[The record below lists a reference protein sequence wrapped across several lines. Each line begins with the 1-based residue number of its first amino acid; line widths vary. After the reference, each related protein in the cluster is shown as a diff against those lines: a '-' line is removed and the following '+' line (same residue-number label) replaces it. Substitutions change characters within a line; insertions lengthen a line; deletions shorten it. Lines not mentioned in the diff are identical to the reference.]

1 MHNQNIINLNPT
13 CWWKNKFLYMSI
25 TSIIGF
31 LVKLWK
37 YLKIKSMI
45 IWVNIK
51 SGVYYLPPPGL
62 LRPQAEATF
71 CRVTAVSPMLAFY
84 TEPPQSTRLPPQNT
98 VVDCLFWTL
107 CFGNRPLNPLAA
119 VEVRRGNVT
128 TFGPPHWAL
137 WER

>member
-31 LVKLWK
+31 FGQVMKILKNQIND
-37 YLKIKSMI
+37 YLSEYKKR
-45 IWVNIK
+45 
-51 SGVYYLPPPGL
+51 YYLPPPGL

-84 TEPPQSTRLPPQNT
+84 TEPPQSTRVPPQNT
-98 VVDCLFWTL
+98 VGDCLFWTL

>member
-1 MHNQNIINLNPT
+1 MD
-13 CWWKNKFLYMSI
+13 
-25 TSIIGF
+25 F

-84 TEPPQSTRLPPQNT
+84 TEPPTVHTCTPSKHCSRLFILNA
-98 VVDCLFWTL
+98 LFWESSTEPASCCGGETGKRHNIRSTSLSSVGTL
-107 CFGNRPLNPLAA
+107 TQSAEGASWMMCQ
-119 VEVRRGNVT
+119 
-128 TFGPPHWAL
+128 HSYSS
-137 WER
+137 